1 MFRSLVIALAAL
13 AGACSN
19 WEAASKP
26 PPKIELKQDLYC
38 EIAEKVRWDIR
49 DTPETIRQ
57 NVREN
62 RKYDRLCKGPVS

>member
-1 MFRSLVIALAAL
+1 VFRFEILPLVLAL
-13 AGACSN
+13 GACSSA
-19 WEAASKP
+19 EAVKAP
-26 PPKIELKQDLYC
+26 PVLNLQQDLYC
-38 EIAEKVRWDIR
+38 EIAEKVRWDIK